1 MSYPDPECL
10 GAEPSIFKYA
20 IMYVDIDD
28 FMSLFQTFYA
38 SPETHSIAE
47 QAIVNTALYYL
58 FVEQEYNMTASP
70 VELREYDQAAT
81 LCQSN
86 LETAIKCLPS
96 SLTPD
101 IRNVQALVLLVGC
114 CSLLQSFPPLTSNV

>member
-1 MSYPDPECL
+1 
-10 GAEPSIFKYA
+10 
-20 IMYVDIDD
+20 MYVDIDD